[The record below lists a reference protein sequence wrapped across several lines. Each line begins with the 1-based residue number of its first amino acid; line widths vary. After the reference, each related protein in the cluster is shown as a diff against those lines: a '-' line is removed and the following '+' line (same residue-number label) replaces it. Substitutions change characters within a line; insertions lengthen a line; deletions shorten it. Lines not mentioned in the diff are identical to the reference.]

1 MKILSRS
8 DTLAPSTTSTGG
20 VGTHDPTEVEMGQLR
35 ERMIRDMTIRGL
47 AEKTQQAYVLAVLGL
62 ARHYNR
68 SPDRLTDEQVQDYL
82 LHLIRNKNRTWST
95 CNVKVCGLRFFFHV
109 TLRRDRVRFQ
119 VPAPKQP
126 QKLPEILSRQE
137 VARLFETTPEIRNR
151 ALLMSA
157 YAAGLRVRELVSLQA
172 SHIDSDRMSIRI
184 QQGKGSK
191 DRYVPLSPLLLHT
204 LRGYWKQFRPPAPW
218 LFVGTVNPD
227 NSMPVATAQRVYYVA
242 KRRAGIT
249 KAGGIHAL
257 RHGFATHQLERGT
270 DLYTIQ
276 RWLGHC
282 SIRST
287 MRYLHLANST
297 ALSSGSSSELLDF
310 TNDT

>member
-8 DTLAPSTTSTGG
+8 DTLAPSTTPMGD
-20 VGTHDPTEVEMGQLR
+20 VGTGDPTEVEMGQLR

-47 AEKTQQAYVLAVLGL
+47 AADTREAYVLAVLGL

-68 SPDRLTDEQVQDYL
+68 SPDQLTDDQVQDYL
-82 LHLIRNKNRTWST
+82 LHLIRDKKRAWST
-95 CNVKVCGLRFFFHV
+95 CNVKVCGLRFFFHI
-109 TLRRDRVRFQ
+109 TLKRDRARFH

-126 QKLPEILSRQE
+126 QKLPEILSRQQ
-137 VARLFETTPEIRNR
+137 VARLLESTPELRNR

-157 YAAGLRVRELVSLQA
+157 YSAGLRVRELVSLQVDQ
-172 SHIDSDRMSIRI
+172 IDADRMSIRI

-191 DRYVPLSPLLLHT
+191 DRYVPLSPLLLQS
-204 LRGYWKQFRPPAPW
+204 LRSYWSHSRPARPW

-227 NSMPVATAQRVYYVA
+227 NCMPVATAQRVYYGA
-242 KRRAGIT
+242 KLRAGIN
-249 KAGGIHAL
+249 KRGGIHSL
-257 RHGFATHQLERGT
+257 RHCYATHHLERGT

-276 RWLGHC
+276 RWLGHR

-287 MRYLHLANST
+287 MRYLHLARST
-297 ALSSGSSSELLDF
+297 PLSKAPSGDLLDF
-310 TNDT
+310 SADS